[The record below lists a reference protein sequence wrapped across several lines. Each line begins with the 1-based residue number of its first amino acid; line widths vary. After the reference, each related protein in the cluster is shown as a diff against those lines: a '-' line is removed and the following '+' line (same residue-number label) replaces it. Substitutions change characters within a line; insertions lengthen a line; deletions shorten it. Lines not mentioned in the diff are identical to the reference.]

1 MSLIG
6 LNQIAGSIANDK
18 EFTFSEILEK
28 LSDTSAFKSNKSD
41 KKSDF
46 EKDVKILS
54 TINKIKTASI
64 GTVM

>member
-28 LSDTSAFKSNKSD
+28 LNDTSAFQSSKDQKSE
-41 KKSDF
+41 F